1 MRQEDYDRLL
11 WCCDFNA
18 VRGEDSFVRAQW
30 AGRPM
35 LWHIYRQDEDIHLD
49 KLEAFLGL
57 YTRTLSPGAKAA
69 VLALWQA
76 WNSEASMA
84 EPWKNL
90 LQYWPEVAAHAEQW
104 CLEQGSQP
112 DLAAALVQFYLNWI

>member
-1 MRQEDYDRLL
+1 MCIR
-11 WCCDFNA
+11 
-18 VRGEDSFVRAQW
+18 DS
-30 AGRPM
+30 
-35 LWHIYRQDEDIHLD
+35 IYRQDEDIHLD